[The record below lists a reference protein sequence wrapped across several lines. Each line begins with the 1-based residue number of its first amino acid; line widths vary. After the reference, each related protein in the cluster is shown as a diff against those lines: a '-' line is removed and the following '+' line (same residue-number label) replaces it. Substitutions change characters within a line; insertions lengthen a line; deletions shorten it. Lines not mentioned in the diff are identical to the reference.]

1 MTSAILVP
9 GEVDIKGDFGKGKH
23 KINDSNIGSK
33 KNFGPKIILGPNNF
47 RSQNFLTP
55 KQLGPESLVKIGS
68 DIAYMDKCHPDVC
81 HLVKMF
87 PET

>member
-47 RSQNFLTP
+47 ISQKFGSN
-55 KQLGPESLVKIGS
+55 KILVKKFFDPQNIGS
-68 DIAYMDKCHPDVC
+68 KKFIQNWVRY
-81 HLVKMF
+81 
-87 PET
+87 